1 MPSNSILNAA
11 YAIVQKH
18 VLPQVPPIW
27 LRQVRFGLETLALQ
41 PFVSGNAN
49 ARASGLPR
57 GTAENKM
64 DRLLANPGL
73 PAALAKITLS
83 LGQVTPASFVNADH
97 SDFNGLVALAFA
109 VQSRKGRA
117 LPVFLDTAYSGKLS
131 ARDDA
136 PKRTQ
141 VMRAAYNMQEQD
153 GDETSRTL
161 ATLKDFR
168 EALGFWPKL
177 VFDRGF
183 GNKDIVEL
191 LHGQGATFY
200 IRMKAGRYVELGG
213 DRQQLKTLPKKDS
226 LVTLYGL
233 TLRVVRSPKNGKDD
247 EPWYIL
253 TNDLKRSRSKV
264 VRIYYYRFE
273 IEETFRDVKSIL
285 GLGKTRFMQPNSL
298 AVLLWFVSLGVLL
311 LHQGGLTA
319 LGAHLWRQL
328 KPRGHKKRISWFRL
342 LYELREREIRQSAF
356 GRLTGVGVEVG

>member
-1 MPSNSILNAA
+1 MPSRSILEATLA
-11 YAIVQKH
+11 VVQDH
-18 VLPQVPPIW
+18 VIPHVPPVW
-27 LRQVRFGLETLALQ
+27 QRQLRFGLETLALQ

-73 PAALAKITLS
+73 PDTLAKIVS
-83 LGQVTPASFVNADH
+83 GLGHITAASFVNADH
-97 SDFNGLVALAFA
+97 SDFNGLVALVFA

-117 LPVFLDTAYSGKLS
+117 FPVFLQTAYSGKLS

-141 VMRAAYNMQEQD
+141 AMRAAYQVQEQS

-161 ATLKDFR
+161 AALKSFR
-168 EALGFWPKL
+168 ECLGFWPKL

-183 GNKDIVEL
+183 GSKELIEL
-191 LHGQGATFY
+191 LRGQGATFY
-200 IRMKAGRYVELGG
+200 IRMKAGRYVDLGG
-213 DRQQLKTLPKKDS
+213 DRQQPKALAKRDS

-233 TLRVVRSPKNGKDD
+233 TLRIVRSPKTGQDD

-285 GLGKTRFMQPNSL
+285 GLRKTRFMQPNSL

-311 LHQGGLTA
+311 LYQSGFTVFGRQ
-319 LGAHLWRQL
+319 LWQQL

-356 GRLTGVGVEVG
+356 GLLTGGCG

>member
-1 MPSNSILNAA
+1 MPSVPILSAA
-11 YAIVQKH
+11 RAIVQNH
-18 VLPQVPPIW
+18 ILPQVPPVW
-27 LRQVRFGLETLALQ
+27 QRQFRFGLEALSLQ
-41 PFVSGNAN
+41 PFTSGNAN

-57 GTAENKM
+57 GTAESKIT
-64 DRLLANPGL
+64 RLLANPGL
-73 PAALAKITLS
+73 PAALAKITLG
-83 LGQVTPASFVNADH
+83 LGHVTPGSYVNADH
-97 SDFNGLVALAFA
+97 SDFNGLVALVFA

-117 LPVFLDTAYSGKLS
+117 LPVFLQTAYSGKLS

-141 VMRAAYNMQEQD
+141 AMRAAYNAQEQD

-161 ATLKDFR
+161 ATLKALR

-183 GNKDIVEL
+183 GSKELVEL

-200 IRMKAGRYVELGG
+200 IRMKAGRYAELGG
-213 DRQQLKTLPKKDS
+213 DRQQLKALPKKDS
-226 LVTLYGL
+226 LVTLCGL
-233 TLRVVRSPKNGKDD
+233 PLRVVRSPKTGQDD

-285 GLGKTRFMQPNSL
+285 GLRKTRFMQPNSL
-298 AVLLWFVSLGVLL
+298 AILLWFVSLGILL
-311 LHQGGLTA
+311 LYQSGLAAFGT
-319 LGAHLWRQL
+319 HLWRQL

-342 LYELREREIRQSAF
+342 LYELREQEIRQSAY
-356 GRLTGVGVEVG
+356 GRLTEGGG